1 MLCARR
7 DTHNGR
13 EHDAL
18 IGNRREHKQE
28 ELEYIQERQTRL
40 SVIETCPGST
50 VVPFTPKKKSSRD
63 NLAEIFIYPRSV
75 FFITIFIRILFSSLA
90 EASAAAICIRQNVGL
105 PVEGGGYLL
114 GCLMRWDER
123 RGYDMFV
130 PSSFN

>member
-7 DTHNGR
+7 NTHNGR

-18 IGNRREHKQE
+18 IGNRREHRQE
-28 ELEYIQERQTRL
+28 ELEYIQERQARL

-75 FFITIFIRILFSSLA
+75 FSITIFIRILFFSLA
-90 EASAAAICIRQNVGL
+90 EASAAAQMLVCPSR
-105 PVEGGGYLL
+105 GGYLL

-123 RGYDMFV
+123 RECDMFV